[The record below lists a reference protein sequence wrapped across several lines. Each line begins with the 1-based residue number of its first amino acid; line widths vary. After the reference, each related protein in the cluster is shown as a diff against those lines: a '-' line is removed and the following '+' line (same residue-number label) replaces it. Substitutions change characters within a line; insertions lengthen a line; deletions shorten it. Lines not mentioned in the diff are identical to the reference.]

1 MSDVQTF
8 KRSNAQTLDD
18 TDVQPVIELRGVW
31 YRVGGRD
38 ILRDVDLTVERGNT
52 TAIMGLSGSG
62 KTTMLRL
69 MMGLVKPTQGQ
80 VFVNGQDITGLNEN
94 DLNQIRKSMGL
105 VFQYGA
111 LFDSLTVW
119 ENVAFG
125 LLRERR
131 LSRTEI
137 DHVVKEK
144 LDAVGLGQEDVERL
158 LPAEL
163 SGGMKKRVS
172 LARALAFSP
181 DIILYDEPTTGLDPI
196 TTNVV
201 NDLIVRMRDRFNVTS
216 VVVSHDVE
224 SMFRIADKIVM
235 VHEGTVIVSGT
246 PQEIRDT
253 THPVVR
259 QFIHGD
265 TEGPIEV

>member
-1 MSDVQTF
+1 
-8 KRSNAQTLDD
+8 L
-18 TDVQPVIELRGVW
+18 
-31 YRVGGRD
+31 
-38 ILRDVDLTVERGNT
+38 
-52 TAIMGLSGSG
+52 GLEG
-62 KTTMLRL
+62 
-69 MMGLVKPTQGQ
+69 
-80 VFVNGQDITGLNEN
+80 
-94 DLNQIRKSMGL
+94 
-105 VFQYGA
+105 
-111 LFDSLTVW
+111 
-119 ENVAFG
+119 
-125 LLRERR
+125 
-131 LSRTEI
+131 
-137 DHVVKEK
+137 
-144 LDAVGLGQEDVERL
+144 VERL

-235 VHEGTVIVSGT
+235 IHEGTVIASGT

-259 QFIHGD
+259 QFIH
-265 TEGPIEV
+265 

>member
-1 MSDVQTF
+1 MNNVVTLPRSNVQTV
-8 KRSNAQTLDD
+8 A
-18 TDVQPVIELRGVW
+18 IELRGVW
-31 YRVGGRD
+31 YRVNGRN
-38 ILRDVDLTVERGNT
+38 ILREVDLTVERGTT

-62 KTTMLRL
+62 KTTTLRL
-69 MMGLVKPTQGQ
+69 MMGLVRPTQGR

-94 DLNQIRKSMGL
+94 DLNQIRKRMGL

-125 LLRERR
+125 LLRERW
-131 LSRTEI
+131 LSHAEI
-137 DHVVKEK
+137 DRIVKEK
-144 LDAVGLGQEDVERL
+144 LEAVGLGQPGVERL

-172 LARALAFSP
+172 LARALAFNP

-224 SMFRIADKIVM
+224 SMFRIADRIVM
-235 VHEGTVIVSGT
+235 IHEGKVIIVGT
-246 PQEIRDT
+246 PDEIRNT
-253 THPVVR
+253 TDPIVR

-265 TEGPIEV
+265 TEGPITV